1 MHFLRVN
8 GGVIHF
14 ADEGP
19 PAAKTIVFS
28 KSLGTEFRIWDE
40 VAKPLAENARTIR
53 YDKRGH
59 GLSELR
65 TGGAALA
72 DFASDLAA
80 LLDRLNV
87 RKATIVGLSI
97 GGMIAQELYRLRPDL
112 ARSLV
117 LCDTAHRI
125 GTVEFW
131 TSRIDAIETGGLEAI
146 ADDVMQR
153 WFTRDYRDNCADSV
167 TGWRAMLTRT
177 PRAGYLSA
185 CGAIRDAD
193 LTSGAKAI
201 RAPTL
206 CVVGDQ
212 DGSTPVALVRELSD
226 LIPAAKFEIIAGA
239 AHIPCIEKPAVL
251 RGMIEAHLKE
261 VSP

>member
-1 MHFLRVN
+1 MRFVRAN

-19 PAAKTIVFS
+19 PGAPTIVFS
-28 KSLGTEFRIWDE
+28 NSLGTDFRIWDE
-40 VAKPLAENARTIR
+40 VAAPLAQNARTIR

-65 TGGAALA
+65 AGEAAIA
-72 DFASDLAA
+72 DFANDLAA

-112 ARSLV
+112 VRSLV

-125 GTVEFW
+125 GTMESW
-131 TSRIDAIETGGLEAI
+131 TSRIAAIKAGGLEAI
-146 ADDVMQR
+146 ASGVMQP
-153 WFTRDYRDNCADSV
+153 WFTRAYHDNCADAEI
-167 TGWRAMLTRT
+167 GWRAMLTRT
-177 PRAGYLSA
+177 TQAGYLSA
-185 CGAIRDAD
+185 CAAIRDAD
-193 LTSGAKAI
+193 LTSIAKAI

-206 CVVGDQ
+206 CVVGDE
-212 DGSTPVALVRELSD
+212 DGSTPVALVRDLSS
-226 LIPAAKFEIIAGA
+226 LIPAARFEVVAGA
-239 AHIPCIEKPAVL
+239 AHILCVEKPDAL
-251 RGMIEAHLKE
+251 RGLIEAHLKE
-261 VSP
+261 ISP